1 MNDIYSLISFDFDK
15 DSKNKSITVKW
26 LSNYLDERYIVGGLR
41 TKEIQINNYLEDLL
55 HTKKEQD
62 DG

>member
-1 MNDIYSLISFDFDK
+1 MKDIYSLISFNFDK
-15 DSKNKSITVKW
+15 DLKNKSITIQW
-26 LSNYLDERYIVGGLR
+26 LNNYLHERSIVGGLR

-62 DG
+62 